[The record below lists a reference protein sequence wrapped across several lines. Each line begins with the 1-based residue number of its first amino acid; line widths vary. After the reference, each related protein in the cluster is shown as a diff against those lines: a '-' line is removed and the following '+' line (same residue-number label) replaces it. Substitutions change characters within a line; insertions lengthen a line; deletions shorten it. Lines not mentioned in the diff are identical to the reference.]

1 MNPIDKLKAADF
13 ASTFQCEELREP
25 DARYIGYYGIFSD
38 DGQLWSV
45 DILAGI
51 EVTNDGLQFRRGS
64 SGLQYRHFHVIK
76 FNRGIPVVAIAE
88 YRPSCDGR
96 IIGERN
102 DKWLVFTPAYDR
114 PVHEIPKSERV
125 IFKDEGGEA

>member
-64 SGLQYRHFHVIK
+64 SGLQYRHFHLIK
-76 FNRGIPVVAIAE
+76 NGIPVVAIAK
-88 YRPSCDGR
+88 YRPSCDGL
-96 IIGERN
+96 IIGERK
-102 DKWLVFTPAYDR
+102 DKWLVCTPAYSV
-114 PVHEIPKSERV
+114 PVEIPKSVYIYFRNEEEG
-125 IFKDEGGEA
+125 DEV